1 MRSRFLLP
9 ALLCLSTGV
18 SASEDSGLIP
28 VSARKSAAGFTV
40 SAGGRTL
47 RIADLKG
54 KVVVVDFWTTWCP
67 PCRQSLPE
75 LAHLQRA
82 GKAKGTLVV
91 LPVNMDEDR
100 ISVLPRF
107 LGRNEKALGEFT
119 AYYPGLGKEG
129 IGANFGR
136 EIEAYPTTY
145 LLDGEGRIAWRWT
158 GYGEGTLVARINQ
171 LLQELQSSARPAGQ
185 EAKPPA

>member
-1 MRSRFLLP
+1 MRSLVLP
-9 ALLCLSTGV
+9 ALLCLPGIL
-18 SASEDSGLIP
+18 SAGEDSGLIP
-28 VSARKSAAGFTV
+28 VAERKPATAFKVTG
-40 SAGGRTL
+40 GGRSL
-47 RIADLKG
+47 SVADLKG

-67 PCRQSLPE
+67 PCRESLPE

-82 GKAKGTLVV
+82 GKAKGTLAV

-107 LGRNEKALGEFT
+107 LGRNEKVLGEFT
-119 AYYPGLGKEG
+119 AYYPGQGKEG

-136 EIEAYPTTY
+136 EVDAYPTTY

-158 GYGEGTLVARINQ
+158 GYGKGILVARINQ
-171 LLQELQSSARPAGQ
+171 LLQELQSAAPPAGQ
-185 EAKPPA
+185 AAKPPA